1 MTFYIFVV
9 LAVLILSWLGTAGLR
24 RYALRHNVMDVPN
37 ERSSHQIPTPRG
49 GGMAIIASLI
59 IGLLLCMVASPELW
73 KTVGVLLTATAAVA
87 WVGFLDDHGHVNTM
101 GRLAVH
107 FSAAI
112 AIVCWCEGLPVLTI
126 FGQAIDFGW
135 FGGIL
140 AAIAIVWLL
149 NLNNF
154 MDGIDGIASVQ
165 SIAIALGMMACLWL
179 LADLT
184 PLFWWWAILAAAVSG
199 FLYWNF
205 PPAKIF
211 MGDAGSG
218 GLGFV
223 VGAMLLLSAHTDPLL
238 LWCGLILFGVFI
250 VDATYTLVVR
260 LLSGHKVYEAHR
272 SHCYQKISRLWQ
284 GHKPVTLTV
293 TMIMAAWLLP
303 WALAVA
309 AGFVDG
315 AVALVLSYAPLIWCA
330 YRLKAGVDEQRPAS
344 D

>member
-9 LAVLILSWLGTAGLR
+9 FSVLFVSWLGTAGLR
-24 RYALRHNVMDVPN
+24 RYALQHNVMDVPN

-59 IGLLLCMVASPELW
+59 AGLLLCMVATPELW
-73 KTVGVLLTATAAVA
+73 KTAGVLIIATAAVA
-87 WVGFLDDHGHVNTM
+87 FIGFLDDHGHVNSI
-101 GRLAVH
+101 GRLAIH

-112 AIVCWCEGLPVLTI
+112 AIVLWVEGLPVLTI

-135 FGGIL
+135 FGAIL
-140 AAIAIVWLL
+140 ATIAIVWLL

-179 LADLT
+179 LTGLT
-184 PLFWWWAILAAAVSG
+184 PLFWWWAVLAASVSG

-223 VGAMLLLSAHTDPLL
+223 VGALLLLSAHADSLL

-260 LLSGHKVYEAHR
+260 LLTGHKVYEAHR

-293 TMIMAAWLLP
+293 MLIITAWLLP
-303 WALAVA
+303 WSLAVA
-309 AGFVDG
+309 AGFIDG
-315 AVALVLSYAPLIWCA
+315 AIALALSYLPLILCA
-330 YRLKAGVDEQRPAS
+330 NRLKAGVDEQVSAS
-344 D
+344 C

>member
-1 MTFYIFVV
+1 MNFYLLLIA
-9 LAVLILSWLGTAGLR
+9 LVLILSWLGTAGLR
-24 RYALRHNVMDVPN
+24 RYALRHNVLDVPN

-49 GGMAIIASLI
+49 GGMAIIISLI
-59 IGLLLCMVASPELW
+59 IGLTLSLFASPELLF
-73 KTVGVLLTATAAVA
+73 TGGVLILSTAAVA
-87 WVGFLDDHGHVNTM
+87 FIGFLDDHGHVNSL
-101 GRLAVH
+101 GRLAIH

-112 AIVCWCEGLPVLTI
+112 AIVLSVGGLPALTI
-126 FGQAIDFGW
+126 YGFAIDFGW
-135 FGGIL
+135 VGGIL
-140 AAIAIVWLL
+140 AVIAIVWLL

-165 SIAIALGMMACLWL
+165 SIFISIGMMACLWIF
-179 LADLT
+179 ADLT

-218 GLGFV
+218 GLGFI
-223 VGAMLLLSAHTDPLL
+223 VGAFILLSGHVHPML

-250 VDATYTLVVR
+250 VDATYTLVMR
-260 LLSGHKVYEAHR
+260 LMDGHKVYEAHR
-272 SHCYQKISRLWQ
+272 SHCYQKASRIWQ

-293 TMIMAAWLLP
+293 ALIIALWLFP

-309 AGFVDG
+309 SGVIDG
-315 AVALVLSYAPLIWCA
+315 AIALSISYLPLIFCA
-330 YRLKAGVDEQRPAS
+330 YLFKAGKEDTVQG
-344 D
+344 

>member
-1 MTFYIFVV
+1 MTFFIFVV
-9 LAVLILSWLGTAGLR
+9 FLVLTLSWLGTAGLR

-37 ERSSHQIPTPRG
+37 ERSSHQTPTPRG

-59 IGLLLCMVASPELW
+59 VGLLLCMVATPELW
-73 KTVGVLLTATAAVA
+73 KTCGVLIVATAAVA
-87 WVGFLDDHGHVNTM
+87 FIGFLDDHGHVNSV
-101 GRLAVH
+101 GRLAIH
-107 FSAAI
+107 FSAAL
-112 AIVCWCEGLPVLTI
+112 AIVLSVDGLPVLTI
-126 FGQAIDFGW
+126 FGQAVDFGW

-140 AAIAIVWLL
+140 AVIAIVWLL

-179 LADLT
+179 LAGLT
-184 PLFWWWAILAAAVSG
+184 PLFWWWAVLAAAVSG

-223 VGAMLLLSAHTDPLL
+223 VGALLLLSAHLHPSL

-260 LLSGHKVYEAHR
+260 LLTGHKVYEAHR
-272 SHCYQKISRLWQ
+272 SHCYQKVSRLWR

-293 TMIMAAWLLP
+293 TLIITAWLLP
-303 WALAVA
+303 WSLAVA
-309 AGFVDG
+309 AGFIDG
-315 AVALVLSYAPLIWCA
+315 AIALVLSYLPLILCA
-330 YRLKAGVDEQRPAS
+330 NRLKAGVDEQVPAS
-344 D
+344 C